1 MSFLKTI
8 SATAMSAM
16 MLVALPSCDKDND
29 SNNDA
34 PDNVDPSSYTE
45 QNVKAIQKAQIAA
58 KTPLF
63 ENEDYYDVMQFTW
76 SDSFK
81 AFASKVTKFSNDAA
95 VAIGTNDAGNTAVS
109 PISVFMA
116 LAMAAESADS
126 ETRQEILDAMGITYD
141 ELKANIK
148 HLCYICNRIR
158 PRNRETNLYNELKCV
173 NSLWVQDDVKVKESG
188 LQSLTDLFHTDI
200 FRMDFNGSNVND
212 IITSYISNETRG
224 FLSPNLEITPETL
237 LVLMNVVYLR
247 DIWNDYGHALNL
259 TNQKFDF
266 VNYDLSKKS
275 TQLLEGYYF
284 GGKAVKTE
292 KFRKFE
298 TYTKEDIALT
308 FFVPNDGYTLDD
320 IYTPE
325 VLNDHTQYIYS
336 EKHGDTTY
344 RFHTRCLF
352 PEYNASFDGYIE
364 ETIKKM
370 GVNKFF
376 SLDCNFSNLTDDL
389 LYCGKI
395 RHITKLEV
403 TRYGIEGAAV
413 TAEML
418 LGDAGPGREIYK
430 DFYEDFV
437 VDRNFAY
444 IISHHNIPIFTGV
457 VKSIAD

>member
-1 MSFLKTI
+1 MNFLKTI
-8 SATAMSAM
+8 SAAAMSAM

-29 SNNDA
+29 NNNDDL
-34 PDNVDPSSYTE
+34 DNVDPSGYTE
-45 QNVKAIQKAQIAA
+45 QNVRAIQKAQIAA

-63 ENEDYYDVMQFTW
+63 ENENYYDVMQYVW
-76 SDSFK
+76 NDPFK

-95 VAIGTNDAGNTAVS
+95 VAIGANDDGNTAVS

-116 LAMAAESADS
+116 LVMAAESAADD
-126 ETRQEILDAMGITYD
+126 TRQEILDAMGITYD

-148 HLCYICNRIR
+148 HLCYVCNRIR
-158 PRNRETNLYNELKCV
+158 PYESENNLYNEIKCV
-173 NSLWVQDDVKVKESG
+173 NSLWVQDGVRLKESG
-188 LQSLTDLFHTDI
+188 LQSLTDLFHTDL
-200 FRMDFNGSNVND
+200 FRMDFDGSDVNK
-212 IITSYISNETRG
+212 IIASYISNETRG

-247 DIWNDYGHALNL
+247 DVWDEYGDALDL
-259 TNQKFDF
+259 TDKKYDF
-266 VNYDLSKKS
+266 VNYDKSKKN
-275 TQLLEGYYF
+275 TQLLEGNYF
-284 GGKAVKTE
+284 GGRAVATE
-292 KFRKFE
+292 KFRKFV
-298 TYTKEDIALT
+298 TYTNEGIALT

-320 IYTPE
+320 IYTSE
-325 VLNDHTQYIYS
+325 VLNDPTQYISS

-389 LYCGKI
+389 LYCSKI

-403 TRYGIEGAAV
+403 TRDGIEGAAV
-413 TAEML
+413 TAELMC
-418 LGDAGPGREIYK
+418 GAAGPGMEIYK

-444 IISHHNIPIFTGV
+444 IISKDDIPIFTGV
-457 VKSIAD
+457 VKNIE